1 MMNKLFR
8 KQKETM
14 SEMQEIETNYPY
26 TIEVGHSKS
35 GSNHVMIIKS
45 LKVQGGDLVKV
56 FQDLQAA
63 LKAYELLNEVGEQ

>member
-35 GSNHVMIIKS
+35 GSAHILVIKS
-45 LKVQGGDLVKV
+45 LKVRGDNVEDMMNELKE
-56 FQDLQAA
+56 A
-63 LKAYELLNEVGEQ
+63 LKQFDAVSEVA

>member
-14 SEMQEIETNYPY
+14 SEMQEIEANYPY

-63 LKAYELLNEVGEQ
+63 LKAYELLNSDLEA